1 MWTLPNLLSLF
12 RILLVP
18 FLAYL
23 MSFTDPVS
31 CALAALVFIIA
42 SVTDMLDGYLARRHK
57 SVSDFGKILDPL
69 ADKLLVVTALIML
82 VAIDRPG
89 DAYVPVW
96 LVVIIVAREV
106 AVTVLRG
113 IALTE
118 GIVIPADELGKYKL
132 LVQTFALVG
141 SDDPLS
147 AISASISSSSGCIFS
162 CCPPCSRCGPGWSTT
177 SSFYGCCARDPCPPT
192 PLASLRHSRESGNPG
207 REEGKPMEIDMSRGM
222 M

>member
-42 SVTDMLDGYLARRHK
+42 AVTDMLDGYLARRNK

-89 DAYVPVW
+89 DAY
-96 LVVIIVAREV
+96 L
-106 AVTVLRG
+106 
-113 IALTE
+113 
-118 GIVIPADELGKYKL
+118 D
-132 LVQTFALVG
+132 
-141 SDDPLS
+141 
-147 AISASISSSSGCIFS
+147 
-162 CCPPCSRCGPGWSTT
+162 
-177 SSFYGCCARDPCPPT
+177 
-192 PLASLRHSRESGNPG
+192 PG
-207 REEGKPMEIDMSRGM
+207 RREINPALLKHRLADRQRLDTTWRARVPCVVNDQLHDLFRRQPDV
-222 M
+222 

>member
-18 FLAYL
+18 FLGYL
-23 MSFTDPVS
+23 LAFTDPVS

-42 SVTDMLDGYLARRHK
+42 SVTDMLDGYLARRK
-57 SVSDFGKILDPL
+57 QERIRLRQAAGSPGGQ
-69 ADKLLVVTALIML
+69 LLVVTALIML

-89 DAYVPVW
+89 DADVPAW

-113 IALTE
+113 IALSE
-118 GIVIPADELGKYKL
+118 GIIISADELGKYKM

-141 SDDPLS
+141 LMLHYPYLGIDFFVAGVYFLWLS
-147 AISASISSSSGCIFS
+147 TVLAVWSGVEYHVRFL
-162 CCPPCSRCGPGWSTT
+162 R
-177 SSFYGCCARDPCPPT
+177 
-192 PLASLRHSRESGNPG
+192 SLRARSGLSG
-207 REEGKPMEIDMSRGM
+207 AARAQK
-222 M
+222 

>member
-12 RILLVP
+12 RILMVP
-18 FLAYL
+18 FLAWL
-23 MSFTDPVS
+23 LAFTDPVS

-42 SVTDMLDGYLARRHK
+42 SVTDMLDGYLARRNK
-57 SVSDFGKILDPL
+57 SVSDFGKILDPV

-118 GIVIPADELGKYKL
+118 GMVIPADELGKYKL

-141 SDDPLS
+141 LMLHYTYFGIDFFVVGMYFLVLS
-147 AISASISSSSGCIFS
+147 TVLAVWSGVDYYVRFLWLLRTGSRQSTAS
-162 CCPPCSRCGPGWSTT
+162 R
-177 SSFYGCCARDPCPPT
+177 A
-192 PLASLRHSRESGNPG
+192 AESQPKN
-207 REEGKPMEIDMSRGM
+207 E
-222 M
+222 

>member
-23 MSFTDPVS
+23 MAFTDPVS

-42 SVTDMLDGYLARRHK
+42 SVTDMLDGYLARRNK
-57 SVSDFGKILDPL
+57 SVSDFGKILDPV

-96 LVVIIVAREV
+96 LVVIVVAREV

-113 IALTE
+113 IALAE

-141 SDDPLS
+141 LMLHYNYLGIDFFVVGMYFLVLS
-147 AISASISSSSGCIFS
+147 TVLAVWSGVDYYVRFLWLLRTG
-162 CCPPCSRCGPGWSTT
+162 SRQPAVSTAAET
-177 SSFYGCCARDPCPPT
+177 RPKDG
-192 PLASLRHSRESGNPG
+192 
-207 REEGKPMEIDMSRGM
+207 
-222 M
+222 

>member
-42 SVTDMLDGYLARRHK
+42 SVTDMLDGYLARRNK
-57 SVSDFGKILDPL
+57 SVSDFGKILDPM

-113 IALTE
+113 IALAE

-141 SDDPLS
+141 LMVHYNYLGIDFFVAGMYFLVLS
-147 AISASISSSSGCIFS
+147 TVLAVWSGIEYYVRFLWLLRAGSRQSTAS
-162 CCPPCSRCGPGWSTT
+162 R
-177 SSFYGCCARDPCPPT
+177 A
-192 PLASLRHSRESGNPG
+192 AESQPK
-207 REEGKPMEIDMSRGM
+207 EG
-222 M
+222 

>member
-18 FLAYL
+18 FLGYL
-23 MSFTDPVS
+23 LAFTDPVS
-31 CALAALVFIIA
+31 CALAALVFIVA
-42 SVTDMLDGYLARRHK
+42 AVTDMLDGYLARRNK

-89 DAYVPVW
+89 DADVPAW

-113 IALTE
+113 IALSE
-118 GIVIPADELGKYKL
+118 GIIISGRRVGQIQDAGADLRPGW
-132 LVQTFALVG
+132 VDA
-141 SDDPLS
+141 PLPLPGDRL
-147 AISASISSSSGCIFS
+147 SSSRACIS
-162 CCPPCSRCGPGWSTT
+162 CGFPPCSQSGRGLSITFGSCDRFVPVNGG
-177 SSFYGCCARDPCPPT
+177 SSQ
-192 PLASLRHSRESGNPG
+192 
-207 REEGKPMEIDMSRGM
+207 IDKAGTDKVGSFDRMRV
-222 M
+222 

>member
-23 MSFTDPVS
+23 LAFTDPVS
-31 CALAALVFIIA
+31 CALAALIFIIA
-42 SVTDMLDGYLARRHK
+42 SVTDMLDGYLARRNK
-57 SVSDFGKILDPL
+57 SVSDFGKLLDPL

-89 DAYVPVW
+89 DADVPAW

-113 IALTE
+113 IALSE
-118 GIVIPADELGKYKL
+118 GIIISGRRVGQIQDAGADLRPGGID
-132 LVQTFALVG
+132 A
-141 SDDPLS
+141 PLPLPGNRFLRRGMYFLWLS
-147 AISASISSSSGCIFS
+147 TVLAVWSGVEYHVRFL
-162 CCPPCSRCGPGWSTT
+162 R
-177 SSFYGCCARDPCPPT
+177 
-192 PLASLRHSRESGNPG
+192 SLRARSRPA
-207 REEGKPMEIDMSRGM
+207 
-222 M
+222 

>member
-18 FLAYL
+18 FLGYL
-23 MSFTDPVS
+23 LAFTDPVS
-31 CALAALVFIIA
+31 CALAALVFIVA
-42 SVTDMLDGYLARRHK
+42 SVTDMLDGYLARRNK

-82 VAIDRPG
+82 AAIDRPG
-89 DAYVPVW
+89 DADVPAW

-118 GIVIPADELGKYKL
+118 GIVIPADDLGKYKL
-132 LVQTFALVG
+132 VVQTFALVG
-141 SDDPLS
+141 LMVHYPYLGVDFFVAGMYFLVLS
-147 AISASISSSSGCIFS
+147 TALALWSGVEYHVRFL
-162 CCPPCSRCGPGWSTT
+162 G
-177 SSFYGCCARDPCPPT
+177 
-192 PLASLRHSRESGNPG
+192 SLRARSRPA
-207 REEGKPMEIDMSRGM
+207 
-222 M
+222 

>member
-23 MSFTDPVS
+23 LAFTDPVS
-31 CALAALVFIIA
+31 CAFAALVFIIA
-42 SVTDMLDGYLARRHK
+42 SVTDMLDGYLARRNK
-57 SVSDFGKILDPL
+57 SVSDFGKILDPV

-113 IALTE
+113 IALAE
-118 GIVIPADELGKYKL
+118 GIVIPADDLGKYKF

-141 SDDPLS
+141 LMVHYPYMGIDFFVAGMYFLVLS
-147 AISASISSSSGCIFS
+147 TVLAVWSGVDYYVRFLWLL
-162 CCPPCSRCGPGWSTT
+162 RAG
-177 SSFYGCCARDPCPPT
+177 AR
-192 PLASLRHSRESGNPG
+192 
-207 REEGKPMEIDMSRGM
+207 
-222 M
+222 

>member
-23 MSFTDPVS
+23 LAFTDPVS
-31 CALAALVFIIA
+31 CALAALVFIVA
-42 SVTDMLDGYLARRHK
+42 SVTDMLDGYLARRNK

-89 DAYVPVW
+89 DTYVPVW

-141 SDDPLS
+141 LMVHYPYLGIDFFVAGMYFLALS
-147 AISASISSSSGCIFS
+147 TVLAVWSGVEYYVRFLWLL
-162 CCPPCSRCGPGWSTT
+162 R
-177 SSFYGCCARDPCPPT
+177 AR
-192 PLASLRHSRESGNPG
+192 S
-207 REEGKPMEIDMSRGM
+207 MEIDKNERML
-222 M
+222 

>member
-23 MSFTDPVS
+23 MAFTDPVS
-31 CALAALVFIIA
+31 CALAALVFVIA
-42 SVTDMLDGYLARRHK
+42 SVTDMLDGYLARRNK

-89 DAYVPVW
+89 DVYVPVW

-113 IALTE
+113 IALAE

-141 SDDPLS
+141 LMVHYNYLGIDFFVAGMYFLVLS
-147 AISASISSSSGCIFS
+147 TVLAVWSGVEYYVRFLWLLRAGSRQSIASAVAE
-162 CCPPCSRCGPGWSTT
+162 SRPEDG
-177 SSFYGCCARDPCPPT
+177 
-192 PLASLRHSRESGNPG
+192 
-207 REEGKPMEIDMSRGM
+207 
-222 M
+222 

>member
-12 RILLVP
+12 RIALVP

-23 MSFTDPVS
+23 LAFTDPVS
-31 CALAALVFIIA
+31 CALSALVFIAA
-42 SVTDMLDGYLARRHK
+42 SLTDMLDGYLARRNK
-57 SVSDFGKILDPL
+57 SVSDFGKLLDPL
-69 ADKLLVVTALIML
+69 ADKLLVVTSLIML
-82 VAIDRPG
+82 AAIDRPG

-106 AVTVLRG
+106 AVTVLRS
-113 IALTE
+113 IALSE

-141 SDDPLS
+141 LMVHYRYAGIDFFAAGVYFLVLS
-147 AISASISSSSGCIFS
+147 AVLAVWSGVDYHLRFL
-162 CCPPCSRCGPGWSTT
+162 R
-177 SSFYGCCARDPCPPT
+177 
-192 PLASLRHSRESGNPG
+192 SLRERSRLSGIPG
-207 REEGKPMEIDMSRGM
+207 SSPGEEREIDKPARM

>member
-23 MSFTDPVS
+23 LSFTDPMS
-31 CALAALVFIIA
+31 CLLAALVFVIA
-42 SVTDMLDGYLARRHK
+42 SVTDMLDGYLARRNK
-57 SVSDFGKILDPL
+57 SVSDFGKLLDPL

-82 VAIDRPG
+82 VAIDHPG
-89 DAYVPVW
+89 DAEVPAW

-118 GIVIPADELGKYKL
+118 GVVIPADKLGKYKL

-141 SDDPLS
+141 LMVRYPYLGVNFFVAGMYFLVLS
-147 AISASISSSSGCIFS
+147 TVLAVWSGVEYHVRFLRTIRGDSGHSAVSS
-162 CCPPCSRCGPGWSTT
+162 
-177 SSFYGCCARDPCPPT
+177 
-192 PLASLRHSRESGNPG
+192 SRESG
-207 REEGKPMEIDMSRGM
+207 RLEDE
-222 M
+222 

>member
-89 DAYVPVW
+89 DVYVPVW

-141 SDDPLS
+141 LMVHYPYMGIDFFVVGMYFLVLS
-147 AISASISSSSGCIFS
+147 TVLAVWSGVEYHVQFLRLLRARSVPADTSRI
-162 CCPPCSRCGPGWSTT
+162 PP
-177 SSFYGCCARDPCPPT
+177 SFPRK
-192 PLASLRHSRESGNPG
+192 RESRQGGGEAHGN
-207 REEGKPMEIDMSRGM
+207 
-222 M
+222 

>member
-1 MWTLPNLLSLF
+1 MWTVPNLLSLF

-18 FLAYL
+18 FLAWL
-23 MSFTDPVS
+23 LAFTDPVS
-31 CALAALVFIIA
+31 CALAALVFIVA
-42 SVTDMLDGYLARRHK
+42 SVTDMLDGYLARRNK

-118 GIVIPADELGKYKL
+118 GVVIPADELGKYKL
-132 LVQTFALVG
+132 LVQTFALTALMVHYSYLG
-141 SDDPLS
+141 IDFFVAGMYFLVLS
-147 AISASISSSSGCIFS
+147 TVLAVWSGVDYYVRFL
-162 CCPPCSRCGPGWSTT
+162 R
-177 SSFYGCCARDPCPPT
+177 
-192 PLASLRHSRESGNPG
+192 SLRARSMPS
-207 REEGKPMEIDMSRGM
+207 DT
-222 M
+222 

>member
-1 MWTLPNLLSLF
+1 MNDMWTLPNLLSLF
-12 RILLVP
+12 RILMVP

-23 MSFTDPVS
+23 LAFTDPVS

-42 SVTDMLDGYLARRHK
+42 SITDMLDGYLARRNK
-57 SVSDFGKILDPL
+57 SVSDFGKILDPV

-89 DAYVPVW
+89 DANVPVW

-113 IALTE
+113 IALSE
-118 GIVIPADELGKYKL
+118 GIVIPADQLGKYKL

-141 SDDPLS
+141 LMVHYSYLGIDFFVAGMYFLVLS
-147 AISASISSSSGCIFS
+147 TVLAVWSGVDYHVRFL
-162 CCPPCSRCGPGWSTT
+162 R
-177 SSFYGCCARDPCPPT
+177 
-192 PLASLRHSRESGNPG
+192 SLRARSRSA
-207 REEGKPMEIDMSRGM
+207 
-222 M
+222 

>member
-1 MWTLPNLLSLF
+1 MNDMWTLPNLLSLF
-12 RILLVP
+12 RILMVP

-23 MSFTDPVS
+23 LAFTDPVS

-42 SVTDMLDGYLARRHK
+42 SITDMLDGYLARRNK
-57 SVSDFGKILDPL
+57 SVSDFGKILDPV

-89 DAYVPVW
+89 DVYVPVW

-113 IALTE
+113 IALSE
-118 GIVIPADELGKYKL
+118 GIVIAADQLGKYKL

-141 SDDPLS
+141 LMVHYPYFGIDFFVAGMYFLVLS
-147 AISASISSSSGCIFS
+147 TVLAVWSGVDYYVRFLWLLRTGSRQSTAS
-162 CCPPCSRCGPGWSTT
+162 R
-177 SSFYGCCARDPCPPT
+177 A
-192 PLASLRHSRESGNPG
+192 AESQPKDG
-207 REEGKPMEIDMSRGM
+207 
-222 M
+222 

>member
-18 FLAYL
+18 FLAWL
-23 MSFTDPVS
+23 LAFTDPLS

-42 SVTDMLDGYLARRHK
+42 SLTDMLDGYLARRNK

-113 IALTE
+113 IALSE
-118 GIVIPADELGKYKL
+118 GIVIPADTVGKYKL
-132 LVQTFALVG
+132 LVQTFALVALMIHYRYFG
-141 SDDPLS
+141 IDFFVGGMYFLALS
-147 AISASISSSSGCIFS
+147 TVLALWSGVEYHVRFL
-162 CCPPCSRCGPGWSTT
+162 R
-177 SSFYGCCARDPCPPT
+177 
-192 PLASLRHSRESGNPG
+192 SLRVRSRLSGSSR
-207 REEGKPMEIDMSRGM
+207 REGG
-222 M
+222 

>member
-1 MWTLPNLLSLF
+1 MMWTLPNLLSLF

-23 MSFTDPVS
+23 MAFTDPVS

-42 SVTDMLDGYLARRHK
+42 SVTDMLDGYLARRNK

-113 IALTE
+113 IALAE
-118 GIVIPADELGKYKL
+118 GIVIPADKLGKYKL

-141 SDDPLS
+141 LMLHYNYLGIDFFVVGMYFLVLSTVLAVWSGVEYYVRFLWLLRAGSRQSDAS
-147 AISASISSSSGCIFS
+147 AAV
-162 CCPPCSRCGPGWSTT
+162 
-177 SSFYGCCARDPCPPT
+177 
-192 PLASLRHSRESGNPG
+192 ESQPKDG
-207 REEGKPMEIDMSRGM
+207 
-222 M
+222 

>member
-18 FLAYL
+18 CLAYVL
-23 MSFTDPVS
+23 AFTDPVS

-42 SVTDMLDGYLARRHK
+42 SVTDMLDGYLARRNK

-113 IALTE
+113 IALSE

-141 SDDPLS
+141 LMIHYPYLGIDFFVAGMYFLVLS
-147 AISASISSSSGCIFS
+147 TVLAVWSGVDYHVRFL
-162 CCPPCSRCGPGWSTT
+162 R
-177 SSFYGCCARDPCPPT
+177 
-192 PLASLRHSRESGNPG
+192 SLRARSPES
-207 REEGKPMEIDMSRGM
+207 
-222 M
+222 

>member
-1 MWTLPNLLSLF
+1 MNDMWTLPNLLSLF
-12 RILLVP
+12 RILMVP

-23 MSFTDPVS
+23 LAFTDPVS

-42 SVTDMLDGYLARRHK
+42 SITDMLDGYLARRNK
-57 SVSDFGKILDPL
+57 SVSDFGKILDPV

-89 DAYVPVW
+89 DVYVPVW

-113 IALTE
+113 IALSE
-118 GIVIPADELGKYKL
+118 GIVIPADQLGKYKL

-141 SDDPLS
+141 LMVHYRYLGIDFFVAGMYFLVLS
-147 AISASISSSSGCIFS
+147 TVLALWSGVDYHVRFL
-162 CCPPCSRCGPGWSTT
+162 R
-177 SSFYGCCARDPCPPT
+177 
-192 PLASLRHSRESGNPG
+192 SLRARSRSA
-207 REEGKPMEIDMSRGM
+207 
-222 M
+222 

>member
-1 MWTLPNLLSLF
+1 MWTVPNLLSLF

-18 FLAYL
+18 FLAWL
-23 MSFTDPVS
+23 LAFTDPVS

-42 SVTDMLDGYLARRHK
+42 SVTDMLDGYLARRNK
-57 SVSDFGKILDPL
+57 SVSDFGKILDPV

-118 GIVIPADELGKYKL
+118 GVVIPADELGKYKL
-132 LVQTFALVG
+132 LVQTFALTALMVHYSYLG
-141 SDDPLS
+141 IDFFVAGMYFLVLS
-147 AISASISSSSGCIFS
+147 TVLAVWSGVDYYVRFL
-162 CCPPCSRCGPGWSTT
+162 R
-177 SSFYGCCARDPCPPT
+177 
-192 PLASLRHSRESGNPG
+192 SLRARSMPS
-207 REEGKPMEIDMSRGM
+207 DT
-222 M
+222 

>member
-42 SVTDMLDGYLARRHK
+42 SVTDMLDGYLARRNK

-141 SDDPLS
+141 LMLHYNYLGIDFFVVGMYFLVLS
-147 AISASISSSSGCIFS
+147 TVLAVWSGVDYYVRFLWLLRTG
-162 CCPPCSRCGPGWSTT
+162 SRQPSVST
-177 SSFYGCCARDPCPPT
+177 A
-192 PLASLRHSRESGNPG
+192 AESRPKDG
-207 REEGKPMEIDMSRGM
+207 
-222 M
+222 

>member
-23 MSFTDPVS
+23 LAFTDPVS
-31 CALAALVFIIA
+31 CALAALIFIIA
-42 SVTDMLDGYLARRHK
+42 SVTDMLDGYLARRNK
-57 SVSDFGKILDPL
+57 SVSDFGKLLDPL

-89 DAYVPVW
+89 DADVPAW

-113 IALTE
+113 IALSE
-118 GIVIPADELGKYKL
+118 GIIISADELGKYKM
-132 LVQTFALVG
+132 LVQSFALVG
-141 SDDPLS
+141 LMLHYPYLGIDFFVAGMYFLWLS
-147 AISASISSSSGCIFS
+147 TVLAVWSGVEYHVGFL
-162 CCPPCSRCGPGWSTT
+162 R
-177 SSFYGCCARDPCPPT
+177 
-192 PLASLRHSRESGNPG
+192 SLRAGSRLSGA
-207 REEGKPMEIDMSRGM
+207 SRTWK
-222 M
+222 